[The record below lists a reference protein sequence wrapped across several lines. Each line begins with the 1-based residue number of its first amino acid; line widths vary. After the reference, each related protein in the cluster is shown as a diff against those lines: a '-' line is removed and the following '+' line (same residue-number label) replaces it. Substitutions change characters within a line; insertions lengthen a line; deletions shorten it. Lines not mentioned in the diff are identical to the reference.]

1 MHEKVSEQNMR
12 ALQSQF
18 SEANEFYNLHI
29 GKLQEYFKKEESKMI
44 ALGVEMDAVKAELQ
58 REKVAR
64 KALTSQLKKERKWRE
79 RCIDVTKS
87 VIDLKAEN
95 NLDNGEQRLSPQPTA
110 TERSISPPAYSSS
123 SVPQPQDQNAKA
135 QTPSVAYTHPTIDAE
150 MARLSGTSH
159 VPKLIQSPLH
169 ELEDERRKNKMLMLE
184 LIRQRA
190 YHNNGLQLP
199 QSSQAG
205 LANLTMQV
213 PSPLLSSPSPTS
225 PSSYFPF
232 SSSGTVAQH
241 EVEALR
247 VAVERADIERVMEV
261 EKDIEFEHLKLELE
275 QEKSARAETEEKVAA
290 LKLNV
295 DKAVEAER
303 AQIEKEYQRIIKERD
318 LKEKKKDEATMAIVN
333 SSGENGRGEGLW
345 AA

>member
-1 MHEKVSEQNMR
+1 MHEEVSEKNMR

-123 SVPQPQDQNAKA
+123 SVPQPQDQNAKT

-169 ELEDERRKNKMLMLE
+169 ELEDERRKNK
-184 LIRQRA
+184 I
-190 YHNNGLQLP
+190 
-199 QSSQAG
+199 
-205 LANLTMQV
+205 V
-213 PSPLLSSPSPTS
+213 V
-225 PSSYFPF
+225 F
-232 SSSGTVAQH
+232 
-241 EVEALR
+241 
-247 VAVERADIERVMEV
+247 
-261 EKDIEFEHLKLELE
+261 
-275 QEKSARAETEEKVAA
+275 
-290 LKLNV
+290 V
-295 DKAVEAER
+295 D
-303 AQIEKEYQRIIKERD
+303 
-318 LKEKKKDEATMAIVN
+318 
-333 SSGENGRGEGLW
+333 
-345 AA
+345 